1 VFVVAATALYGP
13 IAACLVELFPTR
25 IRYTAMSLPYNIGAG
40 WLGGFVPFI
49 SFSMVVATGDAYFGL
64 WYPVLGA
71 TLSFLTALLFLP
83 ETRGRDLHR
92 AD

>member
-1 VFVVAATALYGP
+1 
-13 IAACLVELFPTR
+13 
-25 IRYTAMSLPYNIGAG
+25 MSLPYNLGAG

-49 SFSMVVATGDAYFGL
+49 SFSMVVAVGDAYFGL

-71 TLSFLTALLFLP
+71 ALSFLVALFFLP